1 MAVDIRDIRRLI
13 HEPLDIPPVA
23 DSLYDKEADVLYVT
37 FERGIEDDSI
47 LTPENIVLRYLQ
59 GRLLSITIM
68 NASKRPGLRLEA

>member
-13 HEPLDIPPVA
+13 REPLDIPPVA

-68 NASKRPGLRLEA
+68 NASKRPGLRLDA

>member
-1 MAVDIRDIRRLI
+1 MAVDIRNIRRLI
-13 HEPLDIPPVA
+13 REPLDIPAVA